1 MFNLKFFK
9 TSLCF
14 SNNSS
19 FIKNNINLVSWMSFL
34 YALIFWRNIHQD
46 LVFLAS
52 LQSMKYLNT
61 FYQKRPYWIWYCYF
75 ISIYIFY
82 WNRFFTLMKL
92 FFSILIS
99 LNFIIFSIF
108 IYAFKNLYIFE
119 IYISLYLNLRRNWF
133 GPTGLLY
140 EMLSTEMFSYNFL
153 FNKMLLKPIFVH

>member
-1 MFNLKFFK
+1 MKVLSICTHFLEKYTSRSSIFSIFAVNEIFKYFFTK
-9 TSLCF
+9 RDL
-14 SNNSS
+14 
-19 FIKNNINLVSWMSFL
+19 IGYDIAILLVSILFIEIGFL
-34 YALIFWRNIHQD
+34 RW
-46 LVFLAS
+46 
-52 LQSMKYLNT
+52 
-61 FYQKRPYWIWYCYF
+61 
-75 ISIYIFY
+75 
-82 WNRFFTLMKL
+82 WNF